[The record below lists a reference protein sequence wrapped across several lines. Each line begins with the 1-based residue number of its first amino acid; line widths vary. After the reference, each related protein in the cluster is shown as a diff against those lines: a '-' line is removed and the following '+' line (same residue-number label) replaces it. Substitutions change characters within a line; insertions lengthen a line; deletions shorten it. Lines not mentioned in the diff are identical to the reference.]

1 MTLSDI
7 DHGFEGA
14 TSDGSEA
21 NLRAHE
27 VLVIDHQNDVQLDPG
42 RYCALVQQVLKTEGV
57 PQGSQT
63 AVTFV
68 ASAEMAELN
77 TVHMGYTEPTD
88 VLAFPLDLVPSR
100 WTSDDLTLN
109 RAAVDCTPPHTAMA
123 SARPDRRTRPDVVL
137 VGDIVVC
144 PAVAA
149 QNVAS
154 DRAAS
159 DRAASE
165 RAASDS
171 AASDDAASERA
182 THWGHDGSV
191 TAEIDLLV
199 VHGLLHLMG
208 MDHAQPDEAAAMT
221 AREAEHLR
229 RWWSHS

>member
-7 DHGFEGA
+7 DHRFEGA
-14 TSDGSEA
+14 TADGSEA

-27 VLVIDHQNDVQLDPG
+27 VLVIDHQNDVRLDPG
-42 RYCALVQQVLKTEGV
+42 RYCALVQQVLEAEGV
-57 PQGSQT
+57 PEGSQT

-77 TVHMGYTEPTD
+77 AVHMGYTEPTD

-100 WTSDDLTLN
+100 WTSDDLTLD
-109 RAAVDCTPPHTAMA
+109 RSAVDCTTPHTAMA
-123 SARPDRRTRPDVVL
+123 SARPDRRTRPDIVL

-154 DRAAS
+154 DR
-159 DRAASE
+159 
-165 RAASDS
+165 